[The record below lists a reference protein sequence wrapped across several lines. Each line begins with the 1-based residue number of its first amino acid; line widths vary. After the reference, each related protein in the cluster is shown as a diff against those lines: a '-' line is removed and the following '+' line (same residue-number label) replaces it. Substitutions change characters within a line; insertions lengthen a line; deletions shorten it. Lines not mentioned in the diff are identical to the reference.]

1 MHNYLTSAAL
11 LVLTP
16 WALAADQYSGYLGNA
31 FEQGS
36 GKMLYSESHFLHRV
50 NDKVTD
56 RVVLYRCPNGQA
68 FARKVLQI
76 KGRPEMPEFELVDQR
91 TGYREGLATRA
102 GQLTVF
108 YQSSAKKSEKADTLD
123 AGRAL
128 VADAGFDEF
137 VRNHWAQLL
146 EGKAV
151 ALDFVVPSQLDYL
164 GFKVKWLRRTTVQGE
179 SAQVFKLAPSGL
191 LGLLTSGLEVTYAD
205 ADRSLR
211 EFEGISNIRDLSGD
225 NYQTKIV
232 FPKAKIQSY
241 PDASALNEAK
251 AEKLTTSCE

>member
-1 MHNYLTSAAL
+1 MHNYLIFAAL
-11 LVLTP
+11 L
-16 WALAADQYSGYLGNA
+16 ALAPLAQALDRYAGYQGNA

-36 GKMLYSESHFLHRV
+36 GKMLYSESHFIHYL
-50 NDKVTD
+50 NEKVVD

-68 FARKVLQI
+68 FARKLLQI
-76 KGRPEMPEFELVDQR
+76 KGRPQMPEFELLDQR

-102 GQLTVF
+102 GLLTVF
-108 YQSSAKKSEKADTLD
+108 YQSSAKKSEKSDTLD
-123 AGRAL
+123 GGRAL

-137 VRNHWAQLL
+137 VRAHWTQLL
-146 EGKAV
+146 QGTAV
-151 ALDFVVPSQLDYL
+151 PLDFVVPSQLDYL
-164 GFKVKWLRRTTVQGE
+164 GFKVKWLRRTTVEGDA
-179 SAQVFKLAPSGL
+179 AQVFKLAPSGL

-232 FPKAKIQSY
+232 FPKAKVQSF
-241 PDASALNEAK
+241 PDAAAMNQARAEALSS
-251 AEKLTTSCE
+251 SCE

>member
-11 LVLTP
+11 L
-16 WALAADQYSGYLGNA
+16 ALAPLTVAADRYGGYQGNA

-36 GKMLYSESHFLHRV
+36 GKMLYSESHFIHYL
-50 NDKVTD
+50 NDKVVD
-56 RVVLYRCPNGQA
+56 RIVLYRCPNGRA

-76 KGRPEMPEFELVDQR
+76 KGRPQMPEFELLDQR
-91 TGYREGLATRA
+91 TGYREGLVTRA
-102 GQLTVF
+102 GRLTVF
-108 YQSSAKKSEKADTLD
+108 YQSTAKKSEKSDTLD

-137 VRNHWAQLL
+137 VRTHWTELL
-146 EGKAV
+146 QGKAV
-151 ALDFVVPSQLDYL
+151 PLDFVVPSQLDYL
-164 GFKVKWLRRTTVQGE
+164 GFKVKWLRRATVEGDP
-179 SAQVFKLAPSGL
+179 AQVFKLAPSGL

-232 FPKAKIQSY
+232 FPKAKIQSF
-241 PDASALNEAK
+241 PDAAALNAAK
-251 AEKLTTSCE
+251 AETLTNSCE